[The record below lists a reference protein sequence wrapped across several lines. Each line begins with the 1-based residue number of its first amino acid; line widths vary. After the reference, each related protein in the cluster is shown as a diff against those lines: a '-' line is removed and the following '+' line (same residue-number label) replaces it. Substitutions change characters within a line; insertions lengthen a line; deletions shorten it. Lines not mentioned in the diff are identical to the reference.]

1 MCSATSSVLRSSET
15 IATVSSPMNA
25 NEPPSRGDQTELHDT
40 SQSDT
45 SLAVPSTPSLDSDLN
60 TSSSPSYFS
69 RRVSSSPPFFT
80 PGLLPDYDIQEL
92 SSRALASPFIIRQAD
107 SNACRSTLSSDIDI
121 NVIPAVGTTQGSLS
135 RVSSLSE
142 LRGTNNSNS
151 SIPCS
156 LGSIPPSSLSSLILN
171 AVPSKLQHSKRA
183 SYSGSH
189 SNVSRSDSS
198 STESSTASILSTQN
212 MTDSKTFFELQ
223 AQAAKDSTAAIS
235 ALQRDGS
242 QTAASNQAP
251 SRFNLGRDFP
261 LRTGRLIQHHQTVRS
276 PSLPANSVSSQIEL
290 PSSVSPISPRELDK
304 LLSDAKTK
312 STTLVVDVR
321 PFNQYSKRRISQA
334 VNICVPSTLLK
345 RPTYSLLRFGE
356 CMMPSQRHVL
366 DNLSQFNAIIIYD
379 QSTIQVPTRTYS
391 PIAYTLL
398 KFSCAENLQCGLN
411 YLQGGF
417 SSFEEGFPS
426 SIDNSSVGVSEAQQS
441 DSHHSSS
448 PGYKNMHS
456 SNPSYPHINH
466 PQNTRHSSDTPPFN
480 FPPVLTG
487 FSLPIN
493 SLKDGP
499 LKPFASN
506 IRPTLEHFD
515 VEKTSP
521 IELPLDIA
529 AQEIKNYFPLWLQDV
544 ISKETGPRHI
554 TRRFYDIEQAEKV
567 RLQSAFHRGSRIGNA
582 DSPVASSPI
591 SMTPEETGT
600 KYSFSA
606 GVELGTKNRYNNI
619 WPYDHTR
626 VKLCEF
632 EDHPTSLSS
641 GSESSQMPAPSK
653 PCISSQGEKP
663 CDYFNASYIT
673 ANGTSLRYIA
683 TQAPLPDT
691 FVDFWQVVWDKRIPV
706 IVMLTAETEGG
717 SIKCH
722 RYWNEGVY
730 GAVKLLEISSEQVEL
745 SPLTGTAVTVR
756 RFFLTTTAA
765 AKAGSQ
771 PLPSHTVVQ
780 LQFTSWPDRGALV
793 NPQDLISLC
802 ALKNQYVET
811 YKTEQQLKHQS
822 FSESDGLSPWTLVH
836 CSAGCGRTGTFCTV
850 DSVINL
856 LEQQLK
862 AGSVQN
868 SIVPTTSGSSPF
880 HSLGPQLHSAGKQ
893 PKQARPADK
902 DSPEYHDLIYRMV
915 HNFRRQRLSMVQVL
929 RQYSLCYETIILW
942 VHNQYKA
949 QQKKFL
955 VHS

>member
-1 MCSATSSVLRSSET
+1 MCSATSSVLGFSRT
-15 IATVSSPMNA
+15 VATASSPMNA
-25 NEPPSRGDQTELHDT
+25 SEPPLRGEQSQLHET

-60 TSSSPSYFS
+60 SSASPSYFTQ
-69 RRVSSSPPFFT
+69 RVSSSPPFFT
-80 PGLLPDYDIQEL
+80 PNLPPDYDNQD
-92 SSRALASPFIIRQAD
+92 SRNSRALATPFIIHQTD
-107 SNACRSTLSSDIDI
+107 TNSVRSTLSSDIDI
-121 NVIPAVGTTQGSLS
+121 NVIPTVGTTQSSLS
-135 RVSSLSE
+135 RVSSFSE
-142 LRGTNNSNS
+142 LRVTNNSNS

-156 LGSIPPSSLSSLILN
+156 LGVIPPSSLSSIILN
-171 AVPSKLQHSKRA
+171 AVPRKLQHSKNA
-183 SYSGSH
+183 SCSGSY

-198 STESSTASILSTQN
+198 STESSTASIISTQN

-223 AQAAKDSTAAIS
+223 AQAAKDSAATIS
-235 ALQRDGS
+235 ALQTEN
-242 QTAASNQAP
+242 QTAPVNQAP
-251 SRFNLGRDFP
+251 SRFTLGGDFP
-261 LRTGRLIQHHQTVRS
+261 VRTGRLIQHHQKFRS
-276 PSLPANSVSSQIEL
+276 PSLPASSVSSQIEL
-290 PSSVSPISPRELDK
+290 PSSVSAISAQELDK
-304 LLSDAKTK
+304 LLNNVETKT
-312 STTLVVDVR
+312 TTLVVDVR
-321 PFNQYSKRRISQA
+321 PFNQYSKSRISQS

-366 DNLSQFNAIIIYD
+366 DKLSQFKAIIIYD
-379 QSTIQVPTRTYS
+379 HSTIQVPTRAYS

-398 KFSCAENLQCGLN
+398 KFSRAESLQCGLN

-417 SSFEEGFPS
+417 SSLEEAFPS
-426 SIDNSSVGVSEAQQS
+426 LIDNSSVEVSDAQQS
-441 DSHHSSS
+441 DSNPSSS
-448 PGYKNMHS
+448 PSCKTSHSSIHSSPHLNLSQSARHS
-456 SNPSYPHINH
+456 SNTPS
-466 PQNTRHSSDTPPFN
+466 FN

-487 FSLPIN
+487 FSLPI
-493 SLKDGP
+493 SSTKDGP

-506 IRPTLEHFD
+506 IRATLEHFD
-515 VEKTSP
+515 AEKTSP
-521 IELPLDIA
+521 IDLPPDLA
-529 AQEIKNYFPLWLQDV
+529 VQEIKNYFPLWLQDI
-544 ISKETGPRHI
+544 ISKETGPHHI

-582 DSPVASSPI
+582 DSPVAPSPI
-591 SMTPEETGT
+591 NMTPEETGT

-606 GVELGTKNRYNNI
+606 GVELGAKNRYNNI

-632 EDHPTSLSS
+632 EDHPASLSS
-641 GSESSQMPAPSK
+641 GSEPTQMLAPSK
-653 PCISSQGEKP
+653 PCIFSQGEKP

-673 ANGTSLRYIA
+673 ATGTSLRYIA

-730 GAVKLLEISSEQVEL
+730 GDVKLLEISSEHVEL
-745 SPLTGTAVTVR
+745 SPLTGTTVTVR
-756 RFFLTTTAA
+756 RFFLTSTAA
-765 AKAGSQ
+765 VKAGSQ

-822 FSESDGLSPWTLVH
+822 FSESDDLSPWTLVH

-862 AGSVQN
+862 AASVQN
-868 SIVPTTSGSSPF
+868 SNVPTSAPSSPF
-880 HSLGPQLHSAGKQ
+880 HCLGPQLHAAGKQ

-929 RQYSLCYETIILW
+929 KQYSLCYETIILW

-949 QQKKFL
+949 QQKKLL